1 MRKKSVV
8 IVILA
13 LGLVALFAV
22 SAAPS
27 LACSPGYYKNHL
39 SVWTGGVTIGG
50 NWGYTESVHYT
61 QKQALAWMNS
71 PVVGDK
77 SYTGFFIVATAWL
90 NGGPVD
96 PEASEWVNM
105 HPPGSGIAAS
115 SSLWQD
121 IEPNMIDIASYFN

>member
-39 SVWTGGVTIGG
+39 TGC
-50 NWGYTESVHYT
+50 
-61 QKQALAWMNS
+61 
-71 PVVGDK
+71 
-77 SYTGFFIVATAWL
+77 
-90 NGGPVD
+90 
-96 PEASEWVNM
+96 
-105 HPPGSGIAAS
+105 
-115 SSLWQD
+115 
-121 IEPNMIDIASYFN
+121 